1 MIIRQNIFDICMI
14 YIDFKNILV
23 IIIKLILVIFLKYMN
38 ELITSVKLYI
48 YNFLYILQMI

>member
-23 IIIKLILVIFLKYMN
+23 IIIKLILVIFLKYVN
-38 ELITSVKLYI
+38 ELIMSVKLYI
-48 YNFLYILQMI
+48 